1 MSSVLRPARKRKK
14 VRKPEERVAVM
25 DEDPDV
31 SQESVLGIGGVPHE
45 LGDPRAVG
53 LEPGGAVARRRRA
66 DDDGRGRLRQG
77 ATGGGQDAVFQ
88 RVIL

>member
-14 VRKPEERVAVM
+14 VRKLEERVAHGRPEGRVAVM

-45 LGDPRAVG
+45 LGDPRPVG
-53 LEPGGAVARRRRA
+53 LEPGARVLLRRSA
-66 DDDGRGRLRQG
+66 
-77 ATGGGQDAVFQ
+77 AT
-88 RVIL
+88 